1 MAIFGGGVR
10 PELGR
15 TDYGAVARG
24 GEIAAQLSAQGSQMM
39 GQGLAKALEGA
50 GKAIAGY
57 QERKETNSMFN
68 SVVDDAMKANTA
80 MGGALARQL
89 QIADPNDRGAWSAGL
104 RTLGPDK
111 RTSALM
117 GRQLLQQAAQQEE
130 MANALSPE
138 VTIGPSPFQRAA
150 MGGVKFGDLPTDA
163 ASGLQPI
170 NARQRT
176 REEITQ
182 RLLASGAGAGPTAAL
197 INALAVAEQAGQPKP
212 RAINL
217 GKFRVTRNN
226 QLVEVTIDQNSGEE
240 IAVAPVREQPEPFEN
255 AYSRAVGDQV
265 AEEEKSIIDLANK
278 SKAQVAK
285 LDQILA
291 NLETGDPTTG
301 LFAEIRNNINRFS
314 SQFLADEKAGKK
326 VTDTQLLNALL
337 GEGVFP
343 LIGELGIGAKGI
355 DTPAERDF
363 LLDVFT
369 GRIELNRDTL
379 VKLTEMRR
387 ARAVEAVDNYN
398 SAVERGRFKRRES
411 FMGEPMQKIPVPK
424 RGGSRATE
432 GKTTGGIS
440 WTVIP
445 P

>member
-1 MAIFGGGVR
+1 MALAFGGGVR

-15 TDYGAVARG
+15 TDYSAIARG

-57 QERKETNSMFN
+57 QERKETNKIFDGT
-68 SVVDDAMKANTA
+68 VDDLIKADTDS
-80 MGGALARQL
+80 GGALAKQL
-89 QIADPNDRGAWSAGL
+89 KIGDPTDRKAWSVGL
-104 RTLGPDK
+104 QSLAPDK
-111 RTSALM
+111 RTSALL
-117 GRQLLQQAAQQEE
+117 GRQLLQQYSQQQQ
-130 MANALSPE
+130 MAEAFAPV
-138 VTIGPSPFQRAA
+138 VTTGPSAFETAV
-150 MGGVKFGDLPTDA
+150 MSGVKFGNLPTGLG
-163 ASGLQPI
+163 SGSPTI
-170 NARQRT
+170 NARPRT

-182 RLLASGAGAGPTAAL
+182 QLLASGAGAGPTAAL

-217 GKFRVTRNN
+217 GKYTEIRNN
-226 QLVEVTIDQNSGEE
+226 EPVEVTIDQNSGKE
-240 IAVAPVREQPEPFEN
+240 IAVAPVREQPQPFEN
-255 AYSRAVGDQV
+255 SYSRGVGEQV

-278 SKAQVAK
+278 SVAQVAK

-326 VTDTQLLNALL
+326 VTDTQLLNSLL
-337 GEGVFP
+337 GSDVFP
-343 LIGELGIGAKGI
+343 LIGELGIGARGI

-363 LLDVFT
+363 LRDVFT

-387 ARAVEAVDNYN
+387 ARAAEAVGDYN

-411 FMGEPMQKIPVPK
+411 FMGEPMKKIPVPERAK
-424 RGGSRATE
+424 TDKTDLGGGFRLLN
-432 GKTTGGIS
+432 
-440 WTVIP
+440 
-445 P
+445 